1 LKKPAAKAA
10 PAKKAAKK
18 DSSSDEDS
26 DEESEEEKPKR
37 KQSNVS
43 NGKKNAKKEES
54 DEEEAEEK
62 TNGFEEVRG
71 EDDDKKEL
79 FVGNLSF
86 HTTEDSLA
94 QAFGEYGTVTNVKLP
109 QNNGQ
114 PKGFAFVEFATH
126 KEAQAALDAYN
137 G

>member
-1 LKKPAAKAA
+1 MKKPAAKA

-18 DSSSDEDS
+18 DSSSEEDS
-26 DEESEEEKPKR
+26 DADSEEEKPKR

-54 DEEEAEEK
+54 EEEQ
-62 TNGFEEVRG
+62 NGFEEVKGG

-86 HTTEDSLA
+86 QTTEDSLG

>member
-1 LKKPAAKAA
+1 MKKPA
-10 PAKKAAKK
+10 AKKAAKK
-18 DSSSDEDS
+18 DSSDDDS
-26 DEESEEEKPKR
+26 SEEEKPVTRSR

-43 NGKKNAKKEES
+43 AGKKAAKKES
-54 DEEEAEEK
+54 DEEFEVVK
-62 TNGFEEVRG
+62 NGHAVD
-71 EDDDKKEL
+71 EDEDKKEL

-94 QAFGEYGTVTNVKLP
+94 AAFGEYGTVVNVKLP
-109 QNNGQ
+109 QQDGR